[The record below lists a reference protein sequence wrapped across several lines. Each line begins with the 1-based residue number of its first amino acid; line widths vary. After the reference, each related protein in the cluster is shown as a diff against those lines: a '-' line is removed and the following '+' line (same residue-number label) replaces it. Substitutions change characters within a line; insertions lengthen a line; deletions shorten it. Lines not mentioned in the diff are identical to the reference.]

1 MTAGG
6 RWEDGLL
13 AESDP
18 RAGESSGAGLAELSG
33 GPVSTG
39 PVSTGPVSTGPVSTG
54 PMVAGSMAA
63 GPAQGQ
69 AGGYGP
75 PAGAFGDAE
84 HPMVAANRYRELMG
98 TSDAM
103 AAQLAERLSAR
114 QESVDVVARRHR
126 AAAEDIRSRVATVW
140 SQVGG
145 ALAPHGLDG
154 LDQLRPR
161 DGGEPDV
168 EAVYQRY
175 AGDLDGLHRGRVGRS
190 AVALPG
196 ETGRG
201 GKRAGGAGADL
212 PEPGSG
218 RKVLGRQ
225 GSDAGRGGRAAAGP
239 RGRDTRRRAPV
250 PGGGLVGPD
259 GLVDPERAK
268 KLAYRLCLEV
278 MTRSAEL
285 RAVSRGG
292 TSLSGGIVTALACA
306 LAAALTVAA
315 RVFMEAPALPCLAA
329 AGGLGAVAVVAGGES
344 SATAA
349 VRSGLLAAAGAS
361 AAVLATFRF
370 VPIEPAGT
378 IGSLACLALALRFGL
393 GFGAASDSSRS
404 AGQGG
409 AGRR

>member
-1 MTAGG
+1 MADG

-18 RAGESSGAGLAELSG
+18 RAGESSGAGLAELPG
-33 GPVSTG
+33 GPVTSG
-39 PVSTGPVSTGPVSTG
+39 PVSSG
-54 PMVAGSMAA
+54 PMATGSMVTGSMTAGSLAA

-69 AGGYGP
+69 AGAYGP
-75 PAGAFGDAE
+75 PAGAFGAAE

-103 AAQLAERLSAR
+103 QAQLAERLSAR
-114 QESVDVVARRHR
+114 QESADVAARRHR

-175 AGDLDGLHRGRVGRS
+175 AGDLDGLNRGRVGRS

-201 GKRAGGAGADL
+201 GKRSNGPDL
-212 PEPGSG
+212 PDPGSG
-218 RKVLGRQ
+218 RKVLSRQ
-225 GSDAGRGGRAAAGP
+225 GSGAGRGERTAAGP
-239 RGRDTRRRAPV
+239 RGRDTRRRAPA

-292 TSLSGGIVTALACA
+292 SSLSGGIVTALACA

-349 VRSGLLAAAGAS
+349 VRSGLLAAASAS

-409 AGRR
+409 TGRR